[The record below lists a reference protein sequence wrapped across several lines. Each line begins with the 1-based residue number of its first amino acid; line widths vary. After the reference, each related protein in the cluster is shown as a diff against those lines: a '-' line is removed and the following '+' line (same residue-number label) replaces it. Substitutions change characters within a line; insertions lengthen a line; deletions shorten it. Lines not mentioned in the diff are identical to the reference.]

1 MYLLPILFVLFVIPL
16 IVRLKVIA
24 LEPSIY
30 LLWNG
35 KEVNTDFFSYY
46 KGMML
51 IVAAISAVLIYFF
64 DCSRERLISIK
75 KNRSWYFLI
84 GALSFLVLLSF
95 FFSNYGRLSLYG
107 APDRYEGIYIW
118 IAYFIFLFFA
128 SEYIFDDR
136 SHYWIIAS
144 VFLFTLLIGILGFF
158 QYIEKDL
165 FNMDF
170 FRRLIIPDAYKQYL
184 TSFYL
189 AGDSVHNLYGTSYHY
204 NYMGSLAPML
214 LAFSSVLMFFHP
226 REWVRRI
233 SVAAVLMSLFL
244 TVGSTARSGF
254 VAVCIFFVFMLSFF
268 ANRVFGNP
276 KRRRIFFGA
285 ILLAVFVTALGP
297 GKVMLYRLPS
307 LAEDLQQIFRSGGED
322 YRAQIPLKNVSIE
335 GEKIRIEIE
344 DKTLVIEARQERL
357 MDGEGNEISYQE
369 EQKDLWKLSAPYENY
384 RIAFVRDEK
393 TNRRYIKVDDTKGI
407 ELFFVDTGEKIEAT
421 NPKGLIIPLEEAP
434 SFGFAGKERLGSS
447 RGYIWSRTLP
457 LLSSRLLLGYGP
469 DSFLAVFPQ
478 GDIYAKLYAYDSIWT
493 VVDKPHS
500 LYLQMVINAG
510 WLFLLIF
517 VLMVGKLLWSFYR
530 RYHPKDVEIKEKDAL
545 GLACFM
551 AVIAYLGAGFFNDSV
566 LSVAPIFWVFF
577 GLAIA
582 VIKDR

>member
-1 MYLLPILFVLFVIPL
+1 MIPL

-24 LEPSIY
+24 LEPAIY
-30 LLWNG
+30 LLWDG
-35 KEVNTDFFSYY
+35 KKVNIDFFAYY
-46 KGMML
+46 KGIFL
-51 IVAAISAVLIYFF
+51 TAAAISALLIYFF
-64 DCSRERLISIK
+64 ACSRERLLAIR

-84 GALSFLVLLSF
+84 GALSLLILLSF
-95 FFSNYGRLSLYG
+95 FFSDYDRLSLYG

-118 IAYFIFLFFA
+118 IAYFILLFFA
-128 SEYIFDDR
+128 SEYVFDDR
-136 SHYWIIAS
+136 TDYWIIAS
-144 VFLFTLLIGILGFF
+144 VFLFTLLISVLGFF

-165 FNMDF
+165 FDTEF
-170 FRRLIIPDAYKQYL
+170 FRRLVIPDVYKQYRE
-184 TSFYL
+184 SFYL
-189 AGDSVHNLYGTSYHY
+189 AGDSVRNLYGTSYHY

-226 REWVRRI
+226 RSLIRRV
-233 SVAAVLMSLFL
+233 SVSVVFLSFFL
-244 TVGSTARSGF
+244 TIGSTARSGL
-254 VAVCIFFVFMLSFF
+254 VAVGVFFLFMLLFFAGRIFGDPKRKKIFF
-268 ANRVFGNP
+268 A
-276 KRRRIFFGA
+276 A
-285 ILLAVFVTALGP
+285 ILSMGLLAAFGP
-297 GKVMLYRLPS
+297 GKTMLYRLPS
-307 LAEDLQQIFRSGGED
+307 LVEDLKQISRSEGVD
-322 YRAQIPLKNVSIE
+322 YRAEIPLKNVSIE

-344 DKTLVIEARQERL
+344 DKTLLIEPRQERL
-357 MDGEGNEISYQE
+357 TDEEGKEIAYQE

-393 TNRRYIKVDDTKGI
+393 ANRCYIKVDNTKGI

-421 NPKGLIIPLEEAP
+421 NPKGLIISLEEAP
-434 SFGFAGKERLGSS
+434 SFGFSGKERLGSS

-478 GDIYAKLYAYDSIWT
+478 GDIYAKLYAYGSIWT
-493 VVDKPHS
+493 VVDKPHN
-500 LYLQMVINAG
+500 LYLQMVVNAG

-517 VLMVGKLLWSFYR
+517 VFMVGKLFWSFYR
-530 RYHPKDVEIKEKDAL
+530 RYRPKDAEIKEKDAL

-582 VIKDR
+582 GIKDE